1 MLYVIK
7 KCYLCTIMKDIK
19 HIKIAV
25 VGSSGSGKSTF
36 CQQASK
42 IENNAFQFDWIELS
56 DPEQIVHQHPDVVVQ
71 MVDCTDLEESLVIT
85 PQLIDMHLKLVLALN
100 RYDQLLATDHSI
112 DYDHFGRLMG
122 VQAFPINA
130 LDGTGVDQVVDGVVA
145 AYEEREHASR
155 HVHVVYGSDIEN
167 AISNLL
173 DEVAKIP
180 NISDTYSKRYVAI
193 RLLERP
199 EVTLAMLHDVTNYM
213 ALAYAAEGNRRKIE
227 KSSHQS
233 PATIIHE
240 ARHAFIRGALNET
253 LHHSDHTRLEK
264 LDSLL
269 TNRWLGL
276 PILAIVLYLIF
287 QCTFTIGAYP
297 QDWIQSGIDWLCDLL
312 HSVMPDTW
320 YTSLLADGIVQGV
333 GAVLSFLPNII
344 ILFFFISLMEDT
356 GYMARVA
363 FLMDKLM
370 HKVGLH
376 GRSFVPM
383 LVGFGCN
390 VPAIMAA
397 RNIENKKDRT
407 LTMLMIPFMSCGAR
421 LPVYLLFV
429 GAFFAQHKALVMM
442 SLYLIGVLLSIIF
455 ALIMKRTKYFRQDD
469 EDYVSELPAFHRPVW
484 RNTWK
489 HIWERCEDYLKK
501 ISTVILWASIIIWA
515 LYYFPRNEEL
525 TQPYQA
531 QIENIKMK
539 MNSSDAS
546 AVPSLEGCHDSG
558 GVCSLN
564 SQFSILNSQLD
575 SLSFEMDVVQKE
587 HSALAAIGHW
597 MEPVMRPLG
606 FDWRMNVCILTGLP
620 AKEAIVSTMGIL
632 YHQDSD
638 SKLEESLRSNPFFTP
653 VKAYAFLMFVLL
665 YFPCVATIATLRREA
680 GRGWALFTVINSL
693 VLAWLMAFLVFQVGS
708 LMF

>member
-1 MLYVIK
+1 MQERK
-7 KCYLCTIMKDIK
+7 P
-19 HIKIAV
+19 IKIAV

-36 CQQASK
+36 CQQAMQASQ
-42 IENNAFQFDWIELS
+42 ESLQMEWTEVP
-56 DPEQIVHQHPDVVVQ
+56 DPEEIVRQHPDVVVQ
-71 MVDCTDLEESLVIT
+71 VVDCTDLDESLVLT

-100 RYDQLLATDHSI
+100 RYDELLATDHSI
-112 DYDHFGRLMG
+112 DYEHFGRLMG
-122 VQAFPINA
+122 VQAFPVNA
-130 LDGTGVDQVVDGVVA
+130 CDAASVQKVVEGVVA
-145 AYEEREHASR
+145 AYEEREHTSR
-155 HVHVVYGSDIEN
+155 HVHVGYGSDIEE
-167 AISNLL
+167 AIDNLV

-180 NISDTYSKRYVAI
+180 NVSDIYSKRYLAI

-199 EVTLAMLHDVTNYM
+199 EVTLAMLHEAPNYM

-227 KSSHQS
+227 RSLHQS
-233 PATIIHE
+233 PATLIHE
-240 ARHAFIRGALNET
+240 ARHGFIRGALNET
-253 LHHSDHTRLEK
+253 LHHSDHTHLERL
-264 LDSLL
+264 DAIL

-276 PILAIVLYLIF
+276 PLLIVILYLVF
-287 QCTFTIGAYP
+287 QCTFTLGAYP
-297 QDWIQSGIDWLCDLL
+297 QDWIQQGVDWLSNLL
-312 HSVMPDTW
+312 HNIMPDAW
-320 YTSLLADGIVQGV
+320 YTSLLADGVVQGV

-344 ILFFFISLMEDT
+344 ILFFFISIMEDT

-376 GRSFVPM
+376 GKSFVPM

-397 RNIENKKDRT
+397 RNIDNKKDRT

-429 GAFFAQHKALVMM
+429 GAFFPNHKALVMM
-442 SLYLIGVLLSIIF
+442 SLYLLGVLLSILF
-455 ALIMKRTKYFRQDD
+455 ALLMKRTKYFRQDD

-484 RNTWK
+484 RNTWL

-531 QIENIKMK
+531 KIEQLQQV
-539 MNSSDAS
+539 DADGYVAAEDMLKVS
-546 AVPSLEGCHDSG
+546 AM
-558 GVCSLN
+558 
-564 SQFSILNSQLD
+564 ID
-575 SLSFEMDVVQKE
+575 SLAFEKDVVQKE
-587 HSALAAIGHW
+587 HSALAAIGQW

-606 FDWRMNVCILTGLP
+606 LDWRMNVCILTGLP

-632 YHQDSD
+632 YHQNSD
-638 SKLEESLRSNPFFTP
+638 TQLEESLRANPFFTP
-653 VKAYAFLMFVLL
+653 VKAYAFLVFVLL
-665 YFPCVATIATLRREA
+665 YFPCVATIATLRREI
-680 GRGWALFTVINSL
+680 GRGWALFTVVHSI
-693 VLAWLMAFLVFQVGS
+693 VLAWLMAFLVFQLGT
-708 LMF
+708 LIW

>member
-1 MLYVIK
+1 MISYNK
-7 KCYLCTIMKDIK
+7 NNCYLCTIMQERKP
-19 HIKIAV
+19 IKIAV

-36 CQQASK
+36 CQQAMQASQ
-42 IENNAFQFDWIELS
+42 EGLQMEWTEVP
-56 DPEQIVHQHPDVVVQ
+56 DPEEIVRQHPDVVVQ
-71 MVDCTDLEESLVIT
+71 VVDCTDLDESLVLT

-100 RYDQLLATDHSI
+100 RYDELLATDHSI
-112 DYDHFGRLMG
+112 DYEHFGRLMG
-122 VQAFPINA
+122 VQAFPVNA
-130 LDGTGVDQVVDGVVA
+130 CDAASVQKVVEGVVA
-145 AYEEREHASR
+145 AYEEREHTSR
-155 HVHVVYGSDIEN
+155 HVHVGYGSDIEE
-167 AISNLL
+167 AIDNLV

-180 NISDTYSKRYVAI
+180 NVSDIYSKRYLAI

-199 EVTLAMLHDVTNYM
+199 EVTLAMLHEAPNYM

-227 KSSHQS
+227 RSLHQS
-233 PATIIHE
+233 PATLIHE
-240 ARHAFIRGALNET
+240 ARHGFIRGALNET
-253 LHHSDHTRLEK
+253 LHHSDHTHLERL
-264 LDSLL
+264 DAIL

-276 PILAIVLYLIF
+276 PLLIVILYLVF
-287 QCTFTIGAYP
+287 QCTFTLGAYP
-297 QDWIQSGIDWLCDLL
+297 QDWIQQGVDWLSNLL
-312 HSVMPDTW
+312 HNIMPDAW
-320 YTSLLADGIVQGV
+320 YTSLLADGVVQGV

-344 ILFFFISLMEDT
+344 ILFFFISIMEDT

-376 GRSFVPM
+376 GKSFVPM

-397 RNIENKKDRT
+397 RNIDNKKDRT

-429 GAFFAQHKALVMM
+429 GAFFPNHKALVMM
-442 SLYLIGVLLSIIF
+442 SLYLLGVLLSILF
-455 ALIMKRTKYFRQDD
+455 ALLMKRTKYFRQDD

-484 RNTWK
+484 RNTWL

-531 QIENIKMK
+531 KIEQLQQV
-539 MNSSDAS
+539 DADGYVAAEDMLKVS
-546 AVPSLEGCHDSG
+546 AM
-558 GVCSLN
+558 
-564 SQFSILNSQLD
+564 ID
-575 SLSFEMDVVQKE
+575 SLAFEKDVVQKE
-587 HSALAAIGHW
+587 HSALAAIGQW

-632 YHQDSD
+632 YHQNSD
-638 SKLEESLRSNPFFTP
+638 TQLEESLRANPFFTP
-653 VKAYAFLMFVLL
+653 VKAYAFLVFVLL
-665 YFPCVATIATLRREA
+665 YFPCVATIATLRREI
-680 GRGWALFTVINSL
+680 GRGWALFTVVHSI
-693 VLAWLMAFLVFQVGS
+693 VLAWLMAFLVFQLGT
-708 LMF
+708 LIW

>member
-1 MLYVIK
+1 MEEIK
-7 KCYLCTIMKDIK
+7 T
-19 HIKIAV
+19 IKIAV
-25 VGSSGSGKSTF
+25 VGTSGSGKSTF
-36 CQQASK
+36 CQQASQGSVGGAK
-42 IENNAFQFDWIELS
+42 TEWIEVD
-56 DPEQIVHQHPDVVVQ
+56 DPEQLVSRHPDVVVQ
-71 MVDCTDLEESLVIT
+71 VVDCMDLEESLVLT

-100 RYDQLLATDHSI
+100 RYDQLLATAHSI
-112 DYDHFGRLMG
+112 DYEQLGHLMG
-122 VQAFPINA
+122 VQAFPVDA
-130 LDGTGVDQVVDGVVA
+130 LDGKGVDKVAEGVMA
-145 AYEEREHASR
+145 AYEEREHSGR

-180 NISDTYSKRYVAI
+180 NVSDTYSKRYLAI

-199 EVTLAMLHDVTNYM
+199 EVTLAMLHDAPNYM

-227 KSSHQS
+227 KSMHQS
-233 PATIIHE
+233 PASIIHE

-253 LHHSDHTRLEK
+253 LHHSDHTRMER
-264 LDSLL
+264 LDALL

-276 PILAIVLYLIF
+276 PILILVLYLVF
-287 QCTFTIGAYP
+287 QCTFTLGAYP

-312 HSVMPDTW
+312 HSIMPDTW

-429 GAFFAQHKALVMM
+429 GAFFAEHKALVMM
-442 SLYLIGVLLSIIF
+442 SLYLIGVLLSIVF

-484 RNTWK
+484 RNTWL

-531 QIENIKMK
+531 QIDQIKISID
-539 MNSSDAS
+539 NPEYA
-546 AVPSLEGCHDSG
+546 DSQI
-558 GVCSLN
+558 LN
-564 SQFSILNSQLD
+564 SQFSILNSQID
-575 SLSFEMDVVQKE
+575 SLTFEMDVVQKE
-587 HSALAAIGHW
+587 HSALAAIGQW

-638 SKLEESLRSNPFFTP
+638 SKLEESLRANPFFTP
-653 VKAYAFLMFVLL
+653 VKAYAFLIFVLL
-665 YFPCVATIATLRREA
+665 YFPCVATIATLRREI
-680 GRGWALFTVINSL
+680 GRGWALFTVVHSL
-693 VLAWLMAFLVFQVGS
+693 VLAWLMAFMVFQGGTILFVG
-708 LMF
+708 F

>member
-1 MLYVIK
+1 MIQETR
-7 KCYLCTIMKDIK
+7 TIRIS
-19 HIKIAV
+19 V

-36 CQQASK
+36 CQQAVRLDEKYEKRS
-42 IENNAFQFDWIELS
+42 IRLDWTEVD
-56 DPEQIVHQHPDVVVQ
+56 DPELLVRHRPDVVVQ
-71 MVDCTDLEESLVIT
+71 VVDCTDLEESLVLT
-85 PQLIDMHLKLVLALN
+85 PQLIDMHLKLVVALN
-100 RYDQLLATDHSI
+100 RYDQLLSTDHSI
-112 DYDHFGRLMG
+112 DYERLGHLMG
-122 VQAFPINA
+122 LQAFPVDA
-130 LDGTGVDQVVDGVVA
+130 LEGRGVEAVVEGVVA
-145 AYEEREHASR
+145 AYEEREHTSR
-155 HVHVVYGSDIEN
+155 HVHVEYGSDIED
-167 AISNLL
+167 AIHNML

-180 NISDTYSKRYVAI
+180 NISDTYSKRYLSI

-199 EVTLAMLHDVTNYM
+199 EVTLAMLHDTPNYM
-213 ALAYAAEGNRRKIE
+213 SLAYAAEGCRRKIE
-227 KSSHQS
+227 KSMHQS
-233 PATIIHE
+233 PAAIIHE
-240 ARHAFIRGALNET
+240 ARHGFVRGALNET
-253 LHHSDHTRLEK
+253 LHHSDHTRLER
-264 LDSLL
+264 LDALL

-276 PILAIVLYLIF
+276 PILAVVLYLVF
-287 QCTFTIGAYP
+287 QCTFTLGAYP
-297 QDWIQSGIDWLCDLL
+297 QEWIQAGIDWLCDLL
-312 HSVMPDTW
+312 HKVMPDAW

-333 GAVLSFLPNII
+333 GAVLAFLPNII
-344 ILFFFISLMEDT
+344 ILFFFISIMEDT
-356 GYMARVA
+356 GYMSRVA

-397 RNIENKKDRT
+397 RNIENRKDRT

-429 GAFFAQHKALVMM
+429 GAFFPQHKALVMM
-442 SLYLIGVLLSIIF
+442 SLYLIGVLLSILF
-455 ALIMKRTKYFRQDD
+455 ALVMKRTKYFRQGD
-469 EDYVSELPAFHRPVW
+469 EDYVSELPAFRRPVW
-484 RNTWK
+484 RNTGR

-531 QIENIKMK
+531 QIEQLQQVEADGYITTDDVLK
-539 MNSSDAS
+539 AS
-546 AVPSLEGCHDSG
+546 VM
-558 GVCSLN
+558 
-564 SQFSILNSQLD
+564 ID
-575 SLSFEMDVVQKE
+575 SLAFEMDVVQKE

-632 YHQDSD
+632 YHQESD
-638 SKLEESLRSNPFFTP
+638 SGLEESLRGNPFFSP
-653 VKAYAFLMFVLL
+653 VKAYAFLIFVLL

-680 GRGWALFTVINSL
+680 GRGWAWFTVVHSL
-693 VLAWLMAFLVFQVGS
+693 VLAWLMAFLVFQIGS
-708 LMF
+708 LLL

>member
-1 MLYVIK
+1 MQEIE
-7 KCYLCTIMKDIK
+7 T
-19 HIKIAV
+19 IKIAV

-36 CQQASK
+36 CQQVTQLPVGDQKLVWVEVA
-42 IENNAFQFDWIELS
+42 
-56 DPEQIVHQHPDVVVQ
+56 DPEEIVHQRPDVVVQ

-100 RYDQLLATDHSI
+100 RYDELLATDHSI
-112 DYDHFGRLMG
+112 DYEHFGRLMG
-122 VQAFPINA
+122 VQAFPVDTLN
-130 LDGTGVDQVVDGVVA
+130 GKGVDKVIEGVMA

-167 AISNLL
+167 SISTLL

-180 NISDTYSKRYVAI
+180 NISDSYSKRYIAI

-199 EVTLAMLHDVTNYM
+199 EVTLAMLHDAPNYM
-213 ALAYAAEGNRRKIE
+213 ALAYAAEGCRRKIE
-227 KSSHQS
+227 RSSHQS

-253 LHHSDHTRLEK
+253 LHHSDHTRMER
-264 LDSLL
+264 LDALL

-276 PILAIVLYLIF
+276 PILILVLYLVF
-287 QCTFTIGAYP
+287 QCTCTLGAYP
-297 QDWIQSGIDWLCDLL
+297 QDWIQAGVDWLCDLL
-312 HSVMPDTW
+312 HSVMPDRW

-397 RNIENKKDRT
+397 RNIENRKDRT

-442 SLYLIGVLLSIIF
+442 SLYLIGVLLSIVF

-484 RNTWK
+484 RNTWL

-531 QIENIKMK
+531 QIEQLQQ
-539 MNSSDAS
+539 
-546 AVPSLEGCHDSG
+546 VEVG
-558 GVCSLN
+558 GWGTNEDMLRAEAM
-564 SQFSILNSQLD
+564 ID
-575 SLSFEMDVVQKE
+575 SLTFEMDVVQKE
-587 HSALAAIGHW
+587 HSALAAIGQW

-638 SKLEESLRSNPFFTP
+638 SKLEESLRANPFFTP
-653 VKAYAFLMFVLL
+653 VKAYAFLIFVLL

-680 GRGWALFTVINSL
+680 GRGWALFTVVNSL
-693 VLAWLMAFLVFQVGS
+693 VLAWLMAFLVFQVGTM
-708 LMF
+708 LLN

>member
-1 MLYVIK
+1 MEWTEVP
-7 KCYLCTIMKDIK
+7 
-19 HIKIAV
+19 
-25 VGSSGSGKSTF
+25 
-36 CQQASK
+36 
-42 IENNAFQFDWIELS
+42 
-56 DPEQIVHQHPDVVVQ
+56 DPEEIVRQHPDVVVQ
-71 MVDCTDLEESLVIT
+71 VVDCTDLDESLVLT

-100 RYDQLLATDHSI
+100 RYDELLATDHSI
-112 DYDHFGRLMG
+112 DYEHFGRLMG
-122 VQAFPINA
+122 VQAFPVNA
-130 LDGTGVDQVVDGVVA
+130 CDAASVQKVVEGVVA
-145 AYEEREHASR
+145 AYEEREHTSR
-155 HVHVVYGSDIEN
+155 HVHVGYGSDIEE
-167 AISNLL
+167 AIDNLV

-180 NISDTYSKRYVAI
+180 NVSDIYSKRYLAI

-199 EVTLAMLHDVTNYM
+199 EVTLAMLHEAPNYM

-227 KSSHQS
+227 RSLHQS
-233 PATIIHE
+233 PATLIHE
-240 ARHAFIRGALNET
+240 ARHGCIRGALNET
-253 LHHSDHTRLEK
+253 LHHSDHTHLERL
-264 LDSLL
+264 DAIL

-276 PILAIVLYLIF
+276 PLLIVILYLVF
-287 QCTFTIGAYP
+287 QCTFTLGAYP
-297 QDWIQSGIDWLCDLL
+297 QDWIQQGVDWLSNLL
-312 HSVMPDTW
+312 HNIMPDAW
-320 YTSLLADGIVQGV
+320 YTSLLADGVVQGV

-344 ILFFFISLMEDT
+344 ILFFFISIMEDT

-376 GRSFVPM
+376 GKSFVPM

-397 RNIENKKDRT
+397 RNIDNKKDRT

-429 GAFFAQHKALVMM
+429 GAFFPNHKALVMM
-442 SLYLIGVLLSIIF
+442 SLYLLGVLLSILF
-455 ALIMKRTKYFRQDD
+455 ALLMKRTKYFRQDD

-484 RNTWK
+484 RNTWL

-531 QIENIKMK
+531 KIEQLQQV
-539 MNSSDAS
+539 DADSYVAAEDMLKVS
-546 AVPSLEGCHDSG
+546 AM
-558 GVCSLN
+558 
-564 SQFSILNSQLD
+564 ID
-575 SLSFEMDVVQKE
+575 SLAFEKDVVQKE
-587 HSALAAIGHW
+587 HSALAAIGQW

-632 YHQDSD
+632 YHQNSD
-638 SKLEESLRSNPFFTP
+638 TQLEESLRANPFFTP
-653 VKAYAFLMFVLL
+653 VKAYAFLVFVLL
-665 YFPCVATIATLRREA
+665 YFPCVATIATLRREI
-680 GRGWALFTVINSL
+680 GRGWALFTVVHSI
-693 VLAWLMAFLVFQVGS
+693 VLAWLMAFLVFQLGT
-708 LMF
+708 LIW

>member
-1 MLYVIK
+1 MQERK
-7 KCYLCTIMKDIK
+7 P
-19 HIKIAV
+19 IKIAV

-36 CQQASK
+36 CQQAMQASQ
-42 IENNAFQFDWIELS
+42 EGLQMEWTEVP
-56 DPEQIVHQHPDVVVQ
+56 DPEEIVRQHPDVVVQ
-71 MVDCTDLEESLVIT
+71 VVDCTDLDESLVLT

-100 RYDQLLATDHSI
+100 RYDELLATDHSI
-112 DYDHFGRLMG
+112 DYEHFGRLMG
-122 VQAFPINA
+122 VQAFPVNA
-130 LDGTGVDQVVDGVVA
+130 CDAASVQKVVEGVVA
-145 AYEEREHASR
+145 AYEEREHTSR
-155 HVHVVYGSDIEN
+155 HVHVGYGSDIEE
-167 AISNLL
+167 AIDNLV

-180 NISDTYSKRYVAI
+180 NVSDIYSKRYLAI

-199 EVTLAMLHDVTNYM
+199 EVTLAMLHEAPNYM

-227 KSSHQS
+227 RSLHQS
-233 PATIIHE
+233 PATLIHE
-240 ARHAFIRGALNET
+240 ARHGFIRGALNET
-253 LHHSDHTRLEK
+253 LHHSDHTHLERL
-264 LDSLL
+264 DAIL

-276 PILAIVLYLIF
+276 PLLIVILYLVF
-287 QCTFTIGAYP
+287 QCTFTLGAYP
-297 QDWIQSGIDWLCDLL
+297 QDWIQQGVDWLSNLL
-312 HSVMPDTW
+312 HNIMPDAW
-320 YTSLLADGIVQGV
+320 YTSLLADGVVQGV
-333 GAVLSFLPNII
+333 GAVLSFLSNII
-344 ILFFFISLMEDT
+344 ILFFFISIMEDT

-376 GRSFVPM
+376 GKSFVPM

-397 RNIENKKDRT
+397 RNIDNKKDRT

-429 GAFFAQHKALVMM
+429 GAFFPNHKALVMM
-442 SLYLIGVLLSIIF
+442 SLYLLGVLLSILF
-455 ALIMKRTKYFRQDD
+455 ALLMKRTKYFRQDD

-484 RNTWK
+484 RNTWL

-531 QIENIKMK
+531 KIEQLQQV
-539 MNSSDAS
+539 DADGYVAAEDMLKVS
-546 AVPSLEGCHDSG
+546 AM
-558 GVCSLN
+558 
-564 SQFSILNSQLD
+564 ID
-575 SLSFEMDVVQKE
+575 SLAFEKDVVQKE
-587 HSALAAIGHW
+587 HSALAAIGQW

-632 YHQDSD
+632 YHQNSD
-638 SKLEESLRSNPFFTP
+638 TQLEESLRANPFFTP
-653 VKAYAFLMFVLL
+653 VKAYAFLVFVLL
-665 YFPCVATIATLRREA
+665 YFPCVATIATLRREI
-680 GRGWALFTVINSL
+680 GRGWALFTVVHSI
-693 VLAWLMAFLVFQVGS
+693 VLAWLMAFLVFQLGT
-708 LMF
+708 LIW

>member
-1 MLYVIK
+1 MNETTK
-7 KCYLCTIMKDIK
+7 
-19 HIKIAV
+19 IKIVV
-25 VGSSGSGKSTF
+25 VGSSGSGKSTL
-36 CQQASK
+36 CQQAAQSA
-42 IENNAFQFDWIELS
+42 IYGSQLEWIELS

-71 MVDCTDLEESLVIT
+71 VVDCTDLDESLVLT

-100 RYDQLLATDHSI
+100 RYDELLATDHSI
-112 DYDHFGRLMG
+112 DYERLGRLMG
-122 VQAFPINA
+122 VQAFPVDA
-130 LDGTGVDQVVDGVVA
+130 LDGKGVDGVVEGVVA
-145 AYEEREHASR
+145 AYEEREHTSR
-155 HVHVVYGSDIEN
+155 HVHVEYGTDIEE
-167 AISNLL
+167 AIDNLV

-180 NISDTYSKRYVAI
+180 NISDSYSKRYLAI

-199 EVTLAMLHDVTNYM
+199 ELTLAMLHDAPNYM
-213 ALAYAAEGNRRKIE
+213 ALAFAAESNRRQLE
-227 KSSHQS
+227 KELHQS
-233 PATIIHE
+233 PAIMIHE
-240 ARHAFIRGALNET
+240 ARHGFIHGALNET
-253 LHHSDHTRLEK
+253 LHHTDHTRMERI
-264 LDSLL
+264 DALL

-276 PILAIVLYLIF
+276 PILIAVLYLVF
-287 QCTFTIGAYP
+287 QCTFSLGAYP
-297 QDWIQSGIDWLCDLL
+297 QEWIQAGVDWLSDLL

-376 GRSFVPM
+376 GKSFVPM

-429 GAFFAQHKALVMM
+429 GAFFAEHKALVMM
-442 SLYLIGVLLSIIF
+442 SLYLIGVLLSIVF

-469 EDYVSELPAFHRPVW
+469 EDYVSELPAFHRPAW
-484 RNTWK
+484 RNTWL

-525 TQPYQA
+525 TQPYRA
-531 QIENIKMK
+531 QIE
-539 MNSSDAS
+539 
-546 AVPSLEGCHDSG
+546 
-558 GVCSLN
+558 
-564 SQFSILNSQLD
+564 QLQQVEVDGYITTDDVLRAGEVID
-575 SLSFEMDVVQKE
+575 SLAFEMDVVQKE
-587 HSALAAIGHW
+587 HSALSAIGRW

-632 YHQDSD
+632 YHQNSD
-638 SKLEESLRSNPFFTP
+638 SGLEESLRSNPFFTP
-653 VKAYAFLMFVLL
+653 VKAYAFLIFVLL
-665 YFPCVATIATLRREA
+665 YFPCVATIATLRREI
-680 GRGWALFTVINSL
+680 GRGWALFTVVHSIL
-693 VLAWLMAFLVFQVGS
+693 LAWLMAFLVFQVGT
-708 LMF
+708 LLF

>member
-1 MLYVIK
+1 ME
-7 KCYLCTIMKDIK
+7 DIK
-19 HIKIAV
+19 PIKIAV
-25 VGSSGSGKSTF
+25 VGTSGSGKSTF

-42 IENNAFQFDWIELS
+42 EAVGGAKMEWIEVE
-56 DPEQIVHQHPDVVVQ
+56 DPEQIVSQHPDVVVQ
-71 MVDCTDLEESLVIT
+71 VVDCMDLDESLVLT

-100 RYDQLLATDHSI
+100 RYDQLLATAHSI
-112 DYDHFGRLMG
+112 DYEQLGNLMG
-122 VQAFPINA
+122 VQAFPVDA
-130 LDGTGVDQVVDGVVA
+130 LDGKGVDKVVEGVMA
-145 AYEEREHASR
+145 AYEEREHSGR

-180 NISDTYSKRYVAI
+180 NVSDTYSKRYLAI

-199 EVTLAMLHDVTNYM
+199 EVTLAMLHDAPNYM

-227 KSSHQS
+227 KSMHQS
-233 PATIIHE
+233 PASIIHE

-253 LHHSDHTRLEK
+253 LQHSDHTRLEK
-264 LDSLL
+264 LDALL

-276 PILAIVLYLIF
+276 PILIVVLYLVF
-287 QCTFTIGAYP
+287 QCTFTLGAYP
-297 QDWIQSGIDWLCDLL
+297 QDWIQAGVDWLCDLL
-312 HSVMPDTW
+312 HSVMPDKW
-320 YTSLLADGIVQGV
+320 YTSLLADGVVQGV

-429 GAFFAQHKALVMM
+429 GAFFAEHKALVMM
-442 SLYLIGVLLSIIF
+442 SLYLIGVLLSILF

-484 RNTWK
+484 RNTWL

-531 QIENIKMK
+531 QIE
-539 MNSSDAS
+539 
-546 AVPSLEGCHDSG
+546 
-558 GVCSLN
+558 
-564 SQFSILNSQLD
+564 QLQQVEVDGYVTTEDMLRVGEVID
-575 SLSFEMDVVQKE
+575 SLTFEMDVVQKE
-587 HSALAAIGHW
+587 HSALAAIGRW

-653 VKAYAFLMFVLL
+653 VKAFAFLMFVLL
-665 YFPCVATIATLRREA
+665 YFPCVATIATLRREI
-680 GRGWALFTVINSL
+680 GRGWALFTVVHSL
-693 VLAWLMAFLVFQVGS
+693 VLAWLMAFLVFQGGS
-708 LMF
+708 ILFG

>member
-1 MLYVIK
+1 MEEIK
-7 KCYLCTIMKDIK
+7 T
-19 HIKIAV
+19 IKIAV
-25 VGSSGSGKSTF
+25 VGTSGSGKSTF
-36 CQQASK
+36 CQQASQGSEGGAK
-42 IENNAFQFDWIELS
+42 TEWIEVD
-56 DPEQIVHQHPDVVVQ
+56 DPEQLVSRHPDVVVQ
-71 MVDCTDLEESLVIT
+71 VVDCMDLEESLVLT

-100 RYDQLLATDHSI
+100 RYDQLLATAHSI
-112 DYDHFGRLMG
+112 DYEQLGNLMG
-122 VQAFPINA
+122 VQAFPVDA
-130 LDGTGVDQVVDGVVA
+130 LDGKGVDKVVEGVMA
-145 AYEEREHASR
+145 AYEEREHSGR

-180 NISDTYSKRYVAI
+180 NVSDIYSKRYLAI

-199 EVTLAMLHDVTNYM
+199 EVTLAMLHDVPNYM
-213 ALAYAAEGNRRKIE
+213 GLAYAAEGNRRKIE
-227 KSSHQS
+227 KSMHQS
-233 PATIIHE
+233 PASIIHE

-253 LHHSDHTRLEK
+253 LQHSDHTRLEK
-264 LDSLL
+264 LDALL

-276 PILAIVLYLIF
+276 PILIVVLYLVF
-287 QCTFTIGAYP
+287 QCTFTLGAYP
-297 QDWIQSGIDWLCDLL
+297 QDWIQAGVDWLCDLL
-312 HSVMPDTW
+312 HSVMPDKW
-320 YTSLLADGIVQGV
+320 YTSLLADGVVQGV

-429 GAFFAQHKALVMM
+429 GAFFAEHKALVMM
-442 SLYLIGVLLSIIF
+442 SLYLIGVLLSILF

-484 RNTWK
+484 RNTWL

-531 QIENIKMK
+531 QIE
-539 MNSSDAS
+539 
-546 AVPSLEGCHDSG
+546 
-558 GVCSLN
+558 
-564 SQFSILNSQLD
+564 QLQQVEVDGYVTTEDMLRVGEVID
-575 SLSFEMDVVQKE
+575 SLTFEMDVVQKE
-587 HSALAAIGHW
+587 HSALAAIGRW

-653 VKAYAFLMFVLL
+653 VKAFAFLMFVLL
-665 YFPCVATIATLRREA
+665 YFPCVATIATLRREI
-680 GRGWALFTVINSL
+680 GRGWALFTVVHSL
-693 VLAWLMAFLVFQVGS
+693 VLAWLMAFLVFQGGS
-708 LMF
+708 ILFG

>member
-1 MLYVIK
+1 MCYLIYY
-7 KCYLCTIMKDIK
+7 CYLCIIMKEAK
-19 HIKIAV
+19 NIKIAV

-36 CQQASK
+36 CQQAAQIPHIGPK
-42 IENNAFQFDWIELS
+42 LEWIEVA
-56 DPEQIVHQHPDVVVQ
+56 DPEQIVLHRPDVVVQ

-100 RYDQLLATDHSI
+100 RYDELLQTAHSI
-112 DYDHFGRLMG
+112 DYELFGRLMG
-122 VQAFPINA
+122 VQAFPTDA
-130 LDGTGVDQVVDGVVA
+130 LNGKGVDRVVEGVVA
-145 AYEEREHASR
+145 AYEEREHTSR
-155 HVHVVYGSDIEN
+155 HVHVEYGADIEN
-167 AISNLL
+167 AINNLL

-199 EVTLAMLHDVTNYM
+199 EVTLAMLHDVPNYM
-213 ALAYAAEGNRRKIE
+213 SLAYAAEGNRRKIE
-227 KSSHQS
+227 KSRHES
-233 PATIIHE
+233 PASIIHE
-240 ARHAFIRGALNET
+240 ARHGFIRGALNET

-264 LDSLL
+264 IDALL
-269 TNRWLGL
+269 TNRWLGF
-276 PILAIVLYLIF
+276 PILVVVLYLIF
-287 QCTFTIGAYP
+287 QCTFSLGAYP
-297 QDWIQSGIDWLCDLL
+297 QDWIQAGVDWLSNLL

-344 ILFFFISLMEDT
+344 ILFFFISIMEDT
-356 GYMARVA
+356 GYMSRVA

-429 GAFFAQHKALVMM
+429 GAFFAEHKALVMM

-484 RNTWK
+484 RNTWL

-525 TQPYQA
+525 TQPYRA
-531 QIENIKMK
+531 QIEQLQQVEV
-539 MNSSDAS
+539 DGQVTA
-546 AVPSLEGCHDSG
+546 ED
-558 GVCSLN
+558 
-564 SQFSILNSQLD
+564 ILRVGEMID
-575 SLSFEMDVVQKE
+575 SLSFEMDVTQKE
-587 HSALAAIGHW
+587 HSALSAIGRW

-632 YHQDSD
+632 YHQNSD
-638 SKLEESLRSNPFFTP
+638 SRLEESLRSNPFFTP
-653 VKAYAFLMFVLL
+653 VKAYAFLIFVLL

-680 GRGWALFTVINSL
+680 GRGWALFTVVNSL
-693 VLAWLMAFLVFQVGS
+693 LLAWLMAFLVFQVGS
-708 LMF
+708 LLL

>member
-1 MLYVIK
+1 MQERK
-7 KCYLCTIMKDIK
+7 P
-19 HIKIAV
+19 IKIAV

-36 CQQASK
+36 CQQAMQASQ
-42 IENNAFQFDWIELS
+42 ESLQMEWTEVP
-56 DPEQIVHQHPDVVVQ
+56 DPEEIVRQHPDVVVQ
-71 MVDCTDLEESLVIT
+71 VVDCTDLDESLVLT

-100 RYDQLLATDHSI
+100 RYDELLATDHSI
-112 DYDHFGRLMG
+112 DYEHFGRLMG
-122 VQAFPINA
+122 VQAFPVNA
-130 LDGTGVDQVVDGVVA
+130 CDAASVQKVVEGVVA
-145 AYEEREHASR
+145 AYEEREHTSR
-155 HVHVVYGSDIEN
+155 HVHVGYGSDIEE
-167 AISNLL
+167 AIDNLV

-180 NISDTYSKRYVAI
+180 NVSDIYSKRYLAI

-199 EVTLAMLHDVTNYM
+199 EVTLAMLHEAPNYM

-227 KSSHQS
+227 RSLHQS
-233 PATIIHE
+233 PATLIHE
-240 ARHAFIRGALNET
+240 ARHGFIRGALNET
-253 LHHSDHTRLEK
+253 LHHSDHTHLERL
-264 LDSLL
+264 DAIL

-276 PILAIVLYLIF
+276 PLLIVILYLVF
-287 QCTFTIGAYP
+287 QCTFTLGAYP
-297 QDWIQSGIDWLCDLL
+297 QDWIQQGVDWLSNLL
-312 HSVMPDTW
+312 HNIMPDAW
-320 YTSLLADGIVQGV
+320 YTSLLADGVVQGV

-344 ILFFFISLMEDT
+344 ILFFFISIMEDT

-376 GRSFVPM
+376 GKSFVPM

-397 RNIENKKDRT
+397 RNIDNKKDRT

-429 GAFFAQHKALVMM
+429 GAFFPNHKALVMM
-442 SLYLIGVLLSIIF
+442 SLYLLGVLLSILF
-455 ALIMKRTKYFRQDD
+455 ALLMKRTKYFRQDD

-484 RNTWK
+484 RNTWL

-531 QIENIKMK
+531 KIEQLQQV
-539 MNSSDAS
+539 DADGYVAAEDMLKVS
-546 AVPSLEGCHDSG
+546 AM
-558 GVCSLN
+558 
-564 SQFSILNSQLD
+564 ID
-575 SLSFEMDVVQKE
+575 SLAFEKDVVQKE
-587 HSALAAIGHW
+587 HSALAAIGQW

-632 YHQDSD
+632 YHQNSD
-638 SKLEESLRSNPFFTP
+638 TQLEESLRANPFFTP
-653 VKAYAFLMFVLL
+653 VKAYAFLVFVLL
-665 YFPCVATIATLRREA
+665 YFPCVATIATLRREI
-680 GRGWALFTVINSL
+680 GRGWALFTVVHSI
-693 VLAWLMAFLVFQVGS
+693 VLAWLMAFLVFQLGT
-708 LMF
+708 LIW

>member
-1 MLYVIK
+1 M
-7 KCYLCTIMKDIK
+7 
-19 HIKIAV
+19 
-25 VGSSGSGKSTF
+25 
-36 CQQASK
+36 ASQL
-42 IENNAFQFDWIELS
+42 ENVPYQLEWLEGD
-56 DPEQIVHQHPDVVVQ
+56 DPEQVVHQHPDVVVQ

-112 DYDHFGRLMG
+112 DYEQLGRLMG
-122 VQAFPINA
+122 VQTFPVNA
-130 LDGTGVDQVVDGVVA
+130 LDGTGVDALVEGVVA
-145 AYEEREHASR
+145 AYQEREHTSR
-155 HVHVVYGSDIEN
+155 HVHVDYGSDIEN
-167 AISNLL
+167 AINNLL
-173 DEVAKIP
+173 DEVSKIP
-180 NISDTYSKRYVAI
+180 NISDGYSKRYLAI

-199 EVTLAMLHDVTNYM
+199 EVTLAVLHDAPNYM
-213 ALAYAAEGNRRKIE
+213 ALAYAAEGNRRTIE
-227 KSSHQS
+227 RHLHQS
-233 PATIIHE
+233 PATVIHE
-240 ARHAFIRGALNET
+240 ARHGFIRGALNET

-264 LDSLL
+264 LDAIL

-276 PILAIVLYLIF
+276 PILIVVLYIVF
-287 QCTFTIGAYP
+287 QCTFTLGAYP
-297 QDWIQSGIDWLCDLL
+297 QDWIQAGVDWLSELL
-312 HSVMPDTW
+312 HSVMPDKW

-344 ILFFFISLMEDT
+344 ILFFFISIMEDT

-429 GAFFAQHKALVMM
+429 GAFFPHHKALVMM
-442 SLYLIGVLLSIIF
+442 SLYVIGVLLSIVF
-455 ALIMKRTKYFRQDD
+455 ALIMKRTKYFRQD
-469 EDYVSELPAFHRPVW
+469 EQDYVSELPAFHRPVW
-484 RNTWK
+484 RSTWQ

-531 QIENIKMK
+531 QIEQLQQVEVDGYITSNDALK
-539 MNSSDAS
+539 AS
-546 AVPSLEGCHDSG
+546 AMV
-558 GVCSLN
+558 
-564 SQFSILNSQLD
+564 D
-575 SLSFEMDVVQKE
+575 SLAFEMDVVQKE
-587 HSALAAIGHW
+587 HSALAAIGRW

-632 YHQDSD
+632 YHQESD
-638 SKLEESLRSNPFFTP
+638 SGLEGSLRANPFFTP
-653 VKAYAFLMFVLL
+653 VKAYAFLIFVLL

-680 GRGWALFTVINSL
+680 GRGWALFTVVNSL
-693 VLAWLMAFLVFQVGS
+693 VLAWVMAFLVFQVGS
-708 LMF
+708 LLF